1 MDLIN
6 GITFLTG
13 LVLAIAYG
21 KNHESNQID
30 KRMVVYVIKTS
41 IDNVMY
47 ENILSFFFTSST
59 TKYNQAY
66 LN

>member
-47 ENILSFFFTSST
+47 ENI
-59 TKYNQAY
+59 
-66 LN
+66 